1 MDLDNDDTKHQ
12 SSGDIEDW
20 IKESRQRHYVN
31 LSIEHGLTIEE
42 IQKIHESTL
51 GKLASVEPKFQMYIG
66 IALPKA
72 IDDYKKGQSI
82 E

>member
-1 MDLDNDDTKHQ
+1 MDLDNEDMQHQ

-20 IKESRQRHYVN
+20 IKESRQRLYAD
-31 LSIEHGLTIEE
+31 LAIEHGLTIEE

-51 GKLASVEPKFQMYIG
+51 GKLASVEPKFQMFIG

-72 IDDYKKGQSI
+72 IEHYKKGQSI

>member
-1 MDLDNDDTKHQ
+1 MVLDNDDMKHQ

-20 IKESRQRHYVN
+20 IKDSRQQHYAD
-31 LSIEHGLTIEE
+31 LAIKHGLTIEE